1 MKNTLKE
8 KAIILR
14 KKGLSYNEI
23 LHDIPVAKSTLSLW
37 LRSVGI
43 AKKQKQRL
51 TDKRLAAIRRGRET
65 WKKQRIQKTLAIK
78 LRASREITKIDVKN
92 LWLMG
97 IMLYWAEGAKQKEY
111 DPSQGVLFS
120 NSDPFMIKIF
130 LIWLKTCLKISDK
143 NITFDIYV
151 HETRKNE
158 LKMISKYWTTITGF
172 SEREFGRIYLK
183 KHKLIKNRK
192 NIGKHYYG
200 QLRIRVKRST
210 DLNRKILGWIE
221 GICQHCGVV

>member
-1 MKNTLKE
+1 MKNRLKE
-8 KAIILR
+8 KAIALR
-14 KKGLSYNEI
+14 RKGLSYNEI
-23 LHDIPVAKSTLSLW
+23 LHYIPVAKSTLSLW

-43 AKKQKQRL
+43 AKRQKQRL
-51 TDKRLAAIRRGRET
+51 TDRKLAAIRRGRET
-65 WKKQRIQKTLAIK
+65 WKKQRIQKTLTIK
-78 LRASREITKIDVKN
+78 LRASLDITKIDDRD

-97 IMLYWAEGAKQKEY
+97 IMLYWAEGAKQKDH

-130 LIWLKTCLKISDK
+130 LIWLRTCLKIPDDD
-143 NITFDIYV
+143 IAFDIYI
-151 HETRKNE
+151 HETRKDE
-158 LKMISKYWTTITGF
+158 LKIVSKHWAAITGF
-172 SEREFGRIYLK
+172 SESEFDRIYLK
-183 KHKLIKNRK
+183 KHKLINNRK
-192 NIGKHYYG
+192 NTGKHYFG